1 MAQRGREGAAKRAK
15 ERARQERQEAKRQRR
30 REGPE
35 GEGEVVEEAP
45 VDEMALMEE
54 FRLLSERHAAGLIDD
69 AGYQAERHRL
79 FVDLGIETEDEV

>member
-1 MAQRGREGAAKRAK
+1 MSSVRRFAGPAGVAALLALYYAMAVAAVSKK
-15 ERARQERQEAKRQRR
+15 SMTF
-30 REGPE
+30 
-35 GEGEVVEEAP
+35 
-45 VDEMALMEE
+45 DEMALMEE